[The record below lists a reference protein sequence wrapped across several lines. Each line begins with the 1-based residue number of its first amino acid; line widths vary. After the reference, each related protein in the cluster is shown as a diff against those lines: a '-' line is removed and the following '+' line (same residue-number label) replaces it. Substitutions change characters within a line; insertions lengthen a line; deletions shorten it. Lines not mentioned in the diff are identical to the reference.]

1 MIKGEN
7 ALKVLIEWTGS
18 DEIKEENLTALKDCI
33 YIKDVTYNE
42 HGKLQQI
49 LNNLSIEG
57 EKVFDPKVH
66 KKYYR
71 YPNISLSRD
80 KMDNCKTKYN
90 MKKVLDKNKAD
101 FMIIGSKMIE
111 KMVQGHW
118 RSSLSSL
125 QSLTNF
131 FTSNRN
137 LFTDDVYDYVILKYS
152 NLIEKYGADYPVI
165 IESTSYYSYNSSS
178 TKTNTEKFRE
188 AQQSHFKTTYLTSV
202 KDEYH
207 DKFTDLMAG
216 IVGVP
221 YVSDVFM
228 NNLASEDSVPLTDV
242 EYKNLRKMLKGGK
255 EDVTI
260 AMTIMSNC
268 CVEKSK
274 TYLGLLFFHFSET
287 LRQSS
292 VWNQVGF
299 KSLRREFDKYILEY
313 NHYHSQRYS
322 ECIKYLA
329 QDGAL
334 TVNAAEH
341 LITIM
346 FNNVINQSTGINADN
361 NVFILNKA
369 SVSLSPEVKDKI
381 KNNQDLSQIVL
392 EMQNDLPF

>member
-1 MIKGEN
+1 MIKGEK
-7 ALKVLIEWTGS
+7 ALKILFNWDGNTEIE
-18 DEIKEENLTALKDCI
+18 EKNLTDFKDCI
-33 YIKDVTYNE
+33 FIKDVSYNE
-42 HGKLQQI
+42 HNKLQAI

-125 QSLTNF
+125 QLITDF
-131 FTSNRN
+131 ITTQRN
-137 LFTDDVYDYVILKYS
+137 LFTGDVYDYVMLQYS
-152 NLIEKYGADYPVI
+152 SLIEKHGPDYPVI
-165 IESTSYYSYNSSS
+165 IEGTSYYSYNDP
-178 TKTNTEKFRE
+178 KTANTCKFRE
-188 AQQSHFKTTYLTSV
+188 AYEKHFNTAYLTTV

-207 DKFTDLMAG
+207 EKYTDLLSGKLG
-216 IVGVP
+216 IP
-221 YVSDVFM
+221 YISDIYM

-299 KSLRREFDKYILEY
+299 KSLRREFEKYILEY

-322 ECIKYLA
+322 ECIKFLA

-346 FNNVINQSTGINADN
+346 FSNVINQSTGINADN

-369 SVSLSPEVKDKI
+369 SVSLSPEVKNKI